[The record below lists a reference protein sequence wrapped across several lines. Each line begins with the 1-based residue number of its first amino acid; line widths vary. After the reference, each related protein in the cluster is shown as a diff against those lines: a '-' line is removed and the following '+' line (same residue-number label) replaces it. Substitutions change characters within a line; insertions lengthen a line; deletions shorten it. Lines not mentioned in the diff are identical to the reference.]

1 MHSSIFRL
9 PHASPKSPE
18 PFYAPRMNS
27 KLNDQSVVVVGGT
40 SGMGLAIAS
49 LAASRGAYV
58 TVASRSPDKV
68 AAAASM
74 LGVTGK
80 PLDTADEASVR
91 EFFSAAGQLDHLVV
105 TASSVRTGT
114 LKDSPLADGEF
125 TFRSKFFGPYLCAKY
140 AQMKPTGSITL
151 FSGILSRRPGHNDVV
166 LAAVNAAVEAMG
178 RALARDLA
186 PVRVNTISPGMTR
199 GTGSYLSMPEA
210 ARESMYSAIAA
221 RLPVGRVGTAE
232 DIAAATL
239 MLMTNTFITG
249 VTLDVDGGGVLV

>member
-1 MHSSIFRL
+1 
-9 PHASPKSPE
+9 
-18 PFYAPRMNS
+18 MNS
-27 KLNDQSVVVVGGT
+27 KLTDQSVVVVGGT

-80 PLDTADEASVR
+80 PLDAADEASVR

-114 LKDSPLADGEF
+114 LKHSPLEDGEF

-140 AQMKPTGSITL
+140 AQMKPTGSITF

-186 PVRVNTISPGMTR
+186 PIRVNTISPGMTGGR
-199 GTGSYLSMPEA
+199 DLIFLCPRPHERVCILQSQHVC
-210 ARESMYSAIAA
+210 
-221 RLPVGRVGTAE
+221 PVGRVGTAE

>member
-1 MHSSIFRL
+1 
-9 PHASPKSPE
+9 
-18 PFYAPRMNS
+18 
-27 KLNDQSVVVVGGT
+27 
-40 SGMGLAIAS
+40 
-49 LAASRGAYV
+49 
-58 TVASRSPDKV
+58 
-68 AAAASM
+68 M

-80 PLDTADEASVR
+80 PLDAADEASVR
-91 EFFSAAGQLDHLVV
+91 EFFSASGQLDHLVV

-114 LKDSPLADGEF
+114 LKHSPLEDGEF

-140 AQMKPTGSITL
+140 AQMKPTGSITF

-186 PVRVNTISPGMTR
+186 PIRVNTISPGMTR

-221 RLPVGRVGTAE
+221 RLPRRSRRHCRGHRSRNAHADDE
-232 DIAAATL
+232 YFHHWCYA
-239 MLMTNTFITG
+239 
-249 VTLDVDGGGVLV
+249 